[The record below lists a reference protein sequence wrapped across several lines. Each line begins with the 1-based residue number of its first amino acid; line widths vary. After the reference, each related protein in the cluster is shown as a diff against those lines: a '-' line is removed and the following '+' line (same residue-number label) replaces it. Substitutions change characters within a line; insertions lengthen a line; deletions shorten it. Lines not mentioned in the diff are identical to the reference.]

1 MRVTVWRAT
10 VFLLSLIPLS
20 LWVYQGASDQLG
32 VDPGKKLVDL
42 LGLTALWFLL
52 LTLAMTPLQVLSGWS
67 GWLSVRRQ
75 LGLWTFAYA
84 LLHVGGYL
92 VFLLGLDLSRLLDD
106 LGKRP
111 YIVVGAA
118 AFVGLLALA
127 LTSNRRSVRRLGR
140 RWKTL
145 HRAVYFILVLA
156 LLHMLWVVRA
166 DLREWLAYAAVASLL
181 MAARHPG
188 CRATLAARR

>member
-67 GWLSVRRQ
+67 GWLGVRRQ

-127 LTSNRRSVRRLGR
+127 LTSNRRSVRWLGR

-145 HRAVYFILVLA
+145 HRTVYFILVLA

>member
-1 MRVTVWRAT
+1 MRVTVWRAI

-166 DLREWLAYAAVASLL
+166 DLREWLAYAIAASLL
-181 MAARHPG
+181 MAMRLPN
-188 CRATLAARR
+188 CRVALAARH

>member
-1 MRVTVWRAT
+1 MRVTVWRAI

-67 GWLSVRRQ
+67 GWLGVRRQ

-127 LTSNRRSVRRLGR
+127 LTSNRRSVRWLGR

>member
-127 LTSNRRSVRRLGR
+127 LTSNRRSVRWLGR

-166 DLREWLAYAAVASLL
+166 DWREWLAYAAVASLL
-181 MAARHPG
+181 MAMRLPN
-188 CRATLAARR
+188 CRAALAARH